1 MFYSMHVRVGNE
13 IRIGYFFLSFKKPF
27 YISRKVAFYLNQGE

>member
-1 MFYSMHVRVGNE
+1 MFYSMHVRVGSE
-13 IRIGYFFLSFKKPF
+13 VRIGYFFLLFKKPF